1 MLPLPPIG
9 FGCAALGA
17 ERGEGDDVALAV
29 LHRALERGIAYF
41 DTSPLYGSGRSEELL
56 GRALEAAQGVV
67 QVSSKVGY
75 RTTSPY
81 GSHPP
86 SAQREQDFSASFV
99 GKSLECSLRR
109 LRRSHLD
116 LVLLHDPDT
125 KMDEAFGRA
134 WPVLEG
140 LRREGVV
147 GAIGIGT
154 NSTAAA
160 LAALERA
167 DLDAILVAG
176 RYTLLDRSAA
186 KDLLPRC
193 RSRGVK
199 VILAGVFNSGLL
211 AGRGAPFTFDYA
223 QPSAEVRRNLRALEA
238 VCDRHGISLKA
249 AALRFV
255 AGNADG
261 ATMLVG
267 PRSRSELDEIL
278 DLGGQA
284 IPAECWSDLAAAVEA
299 SGR

>member
-1 MLPLPPIG
+1 MPSLPPIG
-9 FGCAALGA
+9 FGCAALGVD
-17 ERGEGDDVALAV
+17 RGEGDDAAVAV
-29 LHRALERGIAYF
+29 LHRALERGVAYF
-41 DTSPLYGSGRSEELL
+41 DTSPLYGSGRSEALL
-56 GRALEAAQGVV
+56 GRALEATQCVV
-67 QVSSKVGY
+67 KISSKVGY

-86 SAQREQDFSASFV
+86 GARREQDFSGSFV
-99 GKSLECSLRR
+99 EKSLETSLRR
-109 LRRSHLD
+109 LGRSHLD
-116 LVLLHDPDT
+116 LVLLHDPDHR
-125 KMDEAFGRA
+125 MDEAFGQA

-140 LRREGVV
+140 LRREGTV

-154 NSTAAA
+154 NSTAVA

-167 DLDAILVAG
+167 DLDAILLAG
-176 RYTLLDRSAA
+176 RYTLLDQSAA
-186 KDLLPRC
+186 KDVLPRC

-223 QPSAEVRRNLRALEA
+223 TPSAGIRRNLRALEA

-255 AGNADG
+255 ERNPYQ
-261 ATMLVG
+261 ATTLVG
-267 PRSRSELDEIL
+267 PRTMAELDEIL
-278 DLGGQA
+278 DLGDEA
-284 IPAECWSDLAAAVEA
+284 IPSECWSELAALIEA